1 MAVSV
6 RMILTT
12 SAGPLTVTVE
22 LVKVITAVSDVSA
35 FLDSMVPTVRMKS
48 MSVKVSFNSEN
59 I

>member
-6 RMILTT
+6 RTILTT
-12 SAGPLTVTVE
+12 TAGPLTVTVE

-48 MSVKVSFNSEN
+48 MNVKVSFNSEN

>member
-6 RMILTT
+6 RTILTT
-12 SAGPLTVTVE
+12 TAGPLTVTVE

-35 FLDSMVPTVRMKS
+35 FLDSMVSTVRMKS

>member
-6 RMILTT
+6 RTILTT
-12 SAGPLTVTVE
+12 TAGPLTVTVE

-35 FLDSMVPTVRMKS
+35 LLDSMVPTVRMKS

>member
-6 RMILTT
+6 RTILTT
-12 SAGPLTVTVE
+12 TAGPLTVTVE

-35 FLDSMVPTVRMKS
+35 FLDSMVPTVRMTS

>member
-1 MAVSV
+1 MEVNV
-6 RMILTT
+6 RTILTT
-12 SAGPLTVTVE
+12 TAGPLTVTVE
-22 LVKVITAVSDVSA
+22 LVKVVTAVFDVSA